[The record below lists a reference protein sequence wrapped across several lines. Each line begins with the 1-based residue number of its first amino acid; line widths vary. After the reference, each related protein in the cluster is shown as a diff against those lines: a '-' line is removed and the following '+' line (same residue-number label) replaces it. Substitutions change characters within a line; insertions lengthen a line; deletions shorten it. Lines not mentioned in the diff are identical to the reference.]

1 LAQAH
6 THTLLVPRT
15 ATAAMQMS
23 KIMYLL
29 ALFGAVQLQGCGGG
43 EEEVDPTPDPHEGH
57 EHEDVVV
64 TVSSELTFDGMTEE
78 QAKAIEPAIVTGIA
92 ATIEGVSDDDVTIT
106 GYSRR
111 LSGRQLTSHG
121 GDSVKIAFEIVV
133 PEGVEASA
141 VSGGITEAA
150 ADATAVLEAITA
162 AVEADADLKKAFA
175 DLGGDLTAVTLTV
188 AEPVVTETDK
198 DEVPATEKP
207 TEAPTTK
214 KPTEKPTE
222 APTTAEPVNGTNS
235 SRRLEFAFTTN
246 ELIA

>member
-1 LAQAH
+1 
-6 THTLLVPRT
+6 
-15 ATAAMQMS
+15 MQMS
-23 KIMYLL
+23 QLMYLL

-43 EEEVDPTPDPHEGH
+43 EEEVDPTPDPHDDH
-57 EHEDVVV
+57 DHDDHIV

-111 LSGRQLTSHG
+111 LSGRSLA
-121 GDSVKIAFEIVV
+121 DSVKIAFEIVV
-133 PEGVEASA
+133 PEGVEADA

-162 AVEADADLKKAFA
+162 AVEADADLKAAFA
-175 DLGGDLTAVTLTV
+175 DLGGDLSAVTLTV
-188 AEPVVTETDK
+188 AEPVVKETPK
-198 DEVPATEKP
+198 EETP
-207 TEAPTTK
+207 APTTK
-214 KPTEKPTE
+214 APTTPAPTTKAPTTV

>member
-1 LAQAH
+1 
-6 THTLLVPRT
+6 
-15 ATAAMQMS
+15 MQMS
-23 KIMYLL
+23 QLMYLL

-57 EHEDVVV
+57 DHDEDVVV

-162 AVEADADLKKAFA
+162 AVEADADLKAAFA
-175 DLGGDLTAVTLTV
+175 DLGGDLSAVTLTV
-188 AEPVVTETDK
+188 AEPVVKETPK
-198 DEVPATEKP
+198 EETPAETTP
-207 TEAPTTK
+207 APTTK
-214 KPTEKPTE
+214 APTTKAPTTV